1 MFKAERMYCQA
12 NPRTGVQDWYFSS
25 REGNIGPFAS
35 KESVKKALE
44 EFVKFNIDNAC
55 DGGRG
60 SANKKTKLTLMPNDS
75 LLNWSD
81 SVKTNRF

>member
-12 NPRTGVQDWYFSS
+12 NPRTGMQDWFFSS

-44 EFVKFNIDNAC
+44 EFVKFNIDNGC
-55 DGGRG
+55 DGGRN
-60 SANKKTKLTLMPNDS
+60 SAKKTTLTLTPNDS
-75 LLNWSD
+75 LSNRSG
-81 SVKTNRF
+81 SAKTNRF